1 MFSLPWHNEQVP
13 VTWEKSDL
21 RTWLNS
27 EFLNTAFTSKERM
40 AIRNVIRDNSDDFK
54 NGTTVGANTIDKV
67 ILLNGAEWKRYFET
81 GKPSRVMPTA
91 YALKQ
96 GVYANETGTVAWW
109 FRSPGTQE
117 TSPAYLNSWGDLGS
131 RNHQVNET
139 IIGVRPVMW
148 VDKAVLKKQLK

>member
-1 MFSLPWHNEQVP
+1 MLSSKKV
-13 VTWEKSDL
+13 
-21 RTWLNS
+21 LNQN
-27 EFLNTAFTSKERM
+27 L
-40 AIRNVIRDNSDDFK
+40 
-54 NGTTVGANTIDKV
+54 
-67 ILLNGAEWKRYFET
+67 
-81 GKPSRVMPTA
+81 
-91 YALKQ
+91 
-96 GVYANETGTVAWW
+96 WW

>member
-1 MFSLPWHNEQVP
+1 MLSSKKV
-13 VTWEKSDL
+13 
-21 RTWLNS
+21 LNQ
-27 EFLNTAFTSKERM
+27 N
-40 AIRNVIRDNSDDFK
+40 
-54 NGTTVGANTIDKV
+54 
-67 ILLNGAEWKRYFET
+67 LLSGAEWKRYFET

-148 VDKAVLKKQLK
+148 VDKAVLKNNSNSSYQRNKINFM